1 MLEQP
6 QNLHSLEHAVS
17 IPLLWENMD
26 ISPLALV
33 PPSELKAQLTFSG
46 QRQRS
51 LSKLY
56 DSSGRVEKE
65 SDQVILQD
73 EV

>member
-1 MLEQP
+1 M
-6 QNLHSLEHAVS
+6 
-17 IPLLWENMD
+17 
-26 ISPLALV
+26 SPLAPV
-33 PPSELKAQLTFSG
+33 PPSELKAQLTLGG

-56 DSSGRVEKE
+56 NSSGRVEKE

-73 EV
+73 EA